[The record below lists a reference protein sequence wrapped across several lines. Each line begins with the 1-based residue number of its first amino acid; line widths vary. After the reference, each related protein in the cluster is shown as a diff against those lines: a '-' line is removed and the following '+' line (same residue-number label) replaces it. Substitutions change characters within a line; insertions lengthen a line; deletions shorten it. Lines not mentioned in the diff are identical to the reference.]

1 MENYEITLRER
12 FSSELKT
19 VSQKGWNVKDAIERL
34 EQKGERGTVYDC
46 RLVNEVISHARS

>member
-12 FSSELKT
+12 FSSELRT

-46 RLVNEVISHARS
+46 RLVNEAISHARS